1 MQPASSGGRRLRHAA
16 LAARKFALE
25 TRRTVTRKE
34 LSVSARDAERA
45 LRLSAPQRL
54 VLSQLVVCWGEHHIN
69 RLLVWPSN
77 QRLTAATG
85 LSERSIR
92 NAIRAL
98 IELQV
103 LIPKDSPN
111 GKRYAVRD
119 EKGTVID
126 AFGFDLTPLYARRGE
141 WAAATAEQQQRKEL
155 LKRSFDEITVCRR
168 ATEAALSALAQYYPT
183 VDRAAL
189 ESRLSTLKA
198 RTPKRSGA
206 TLPAGLVEVW
216 NEIRQL
222 TEEAFYQASCDG
234 TTCRHI
240 EAENESLSKT
250 CHNGRQDDMEPAAQ
264 TALPTELSVPTLI
277 VEACPVISDCA
288 HPIRDAADLV
298 SAGRFLRASL
308 GAHPSAWTEAVEAI
322 GAIHAATAV
331 IYVLQLYDDDVSSG
345 KNSIRSPGGYFRSI
359 IRLVKSGEIDLQT
372 ELLALR
378 RHKLAQG
385 DKVGWP
391 GSEVCCGPRQKTWVH
406 KVPSQESRQQPTVT
420 RVWRTGHW
428 KGAAGLP
435 FEGQLMA
442 ATSGL

>member
-25 TRRTVTRKE
+25 SGRTVTRKE
-34 LSVSARDAERA
+34 LSASARDAERA

-54 VLSQLVVCWGEHHIN
+54 VLSQLVVCWGEHHMD

-119 EKGTVID
+119 EKGNVVD

-168 ATEAALSALAQYYPT
+168 ATEAALSALAQYYPA
-183 VDRAAL
+183 VDRTAL

-222 TEEAFYQASCDG
+222 AEEAFYQASCDG
-234 TTCRHI
+234 MTCRHI

-264 TALPTELSVPTLI
+264 TALPTELSLPTLI

-288 HPIRDAADLV
+288 HPIRNAADLV

-345 KNSIRSPGGYFRSI
+345 KHSIRSPGGYFRSI
-359 IRLVKSGEIDLQT
+359 IRLVKRGEIDLQT

-385 DKVGWP
+385 NKIGRP
-391 GSEVCCGPRQKTWVH
+391 GSEISCGPRRKTWVH
-406 KVPSQESRQQPTVT
+406 EVPSQGSGQQSAVT
-420 RVWRTGHW
+420 RVWRTGHR
-428 KGAAGLP
+428 
-435 FEGQLMA
+435 QD
-442 ATSGL
+442 TSGVAI

>member
-25 TRRTVTRKE
+25 AGRTVTRKE
-34 LSVSARDAERA
+34 LSASARDAERA

-54 VLSQLVVCWGEHHIN
+54 VLSQLVVCWGEHHMD

-77 QRLTAATG
+77 ERLTAATG

-119 EKGTVID
+119 EKGAVID

-141 WAAATAEQQQRKEL
+141 WAAATAEQQQRKDF

-168 ATEAALSALAQYYPT
+168 AAEEALHALDRHHPA
-183 VDRAAL
+183 VDCTAL
-189 ESRLSTLKA
+189 ENRLRTLKA

-206 TLPAGLVEVW
+206 TLPAGLVKGW
-216 NEIRQL
+216 NEMRQL
-222 TEEAFYQASCDG
+222 AEEAFFQASCDG

-240 EAENESLSKT
+240 EAENESLSET
-250 CHNGRQDDMEPAAQ
+250 CHNGRQGDAEPAAQ
-264 TALPTELSVPTLI
+264 DALLTQLPLPALI

-288 HPIRDAADLV
+288 HSIRDAVYFV

-308 GAHPSAWTEAVEAI
+308 GAHPRAWTEAVEAI

-345 KNSIRSPGGYFRSI
+345 KHRIRNPGGYFRSI

-378 RHKLAQG
+378 RHKLARRS
-385 DKVGWP
+385 KVGQP
-391 GSEVCCGPRQKTWVH
+391 GDEVCYGPLRKTWAH
-406 KVPSQESRQQPTVT
+406 EVPSQGSGWQPAVT
-420 RVWRTGHW
+420 RVWRTGHRQ
-428 KGAAGLP
+428 G
-435 FEGQLMA
+435 
-442 ATSGL
+442 TSGVAI

>member
-1 MQPASSGGRRLRHAA
+1 MDPCN
-16 LAARKFALE
+16 
-25 TRRTVTRKE
+25 T
-34 LSVSARDAERA
+34 
-45 LRLSAPQRL
+45 
-54 VLSQLVVCWGEHHIN
+54 
-69 RLLVWPSN
+69 
-77 QRLTAATG
+77 
-85 LSERSIR
+85 
-92 NAIRAL
+92 
-98 IELQV
+98 
-103 LIPKDSPN
+103 
-111 GKRYAVRD
+111 AVRD

-168 ATEAALSALAQYYPT
+168 AAEAALSALAQYYPA
-183 VDRAAL
+183 VNLAAL

-206 TLPAGLVEVW
+206 TLPAGLIEAW
-216 NEIRQL
+216 NEMSQL
-222 TEEAFYQASCDG
+222 AEEAFYQASCDG

-240 EAENESLSKT
+240 EAENESLSET
-250 CHNGRQDDMEPAAQ
+250 CHNGRRGNPEPAAQ
-264 TALPTELSVPTLI
+264 DALPTQLPLPALI
-277 VEACPVISDCA
+277 VEACPVISDYA
-288 HPIRDAADLV
+288 HPIRDVLDVV
-298 SAGRFLRASL
+298 SAGRFLRAAL

-331 IYVLQLYDDDVSSG
+331 IYVLQLCGDDVSSG
-345 KNSIRSPGGYFRSI
+345 KHSIRNPCGYFRTI

-378 RHKLAQG
+378 RHKFAQG

-391 GSEVCCGPRQKTWVH
+391 GSEVCCGPRQKIWVH
-406 KVPSQESRQQPTVT
+406 EVPSRGSRQQPTVT

-435 FEGQLMA
+435 FEGQLMVV
-442 ATSGL
+442 TSGL

>member
-1 MQPASSGGRRLRHAA
+1 MQLASSGGRRLRHAA

-25 TRRTVTRKE
+25 TGRTVTRKE
-34 LSVSARDAERA
+34 LSASARDAERA

-69 RLLVWPSN
+69 KLLVWPSN

-119 EKGTVID
+119 EKGTVVD

-183 VDRAAL
+183 VDCTVL
-189 ESRLSTLKA
+189 ESRLGTLKA

-222 TEEAFYQASCDG
+222 AEEAFYQASCDG

-240 EAENESLSKT
+240 EAENESLSET
-250 CHNGRQDDMEPAAQ
+250 CHNGRQDDAEPAAQ
-264 TALPTELSVPTLI
+264 SALLTQLPLPALI

-288 HPIRDAADLV
+288 HPIRDVVDVVA
-298 SAGRFLRASL
+298 AGRFLRASL

-345 KNSIRSPGGYFRSI
+345 KHSIRSPGGYFRSI

-378 RHKLAQG
+378 RHRLAQG
-385 DKVGWP
+385 NKIGRP
-391 GSEVCCGPRQKTWVH
+391 GSEVCCGPRRKTWVH
-406 KVPSQESRQQPTVT
+406 ELPSQGSRQQPTVT
-420 RVWRTGHW
+420 RVRRTGHR
-428 KGAAGLP
+428 KGTAGLP

-442 ATSGL
+442 VTSGL

>member
-1 MQPASSGGRRLRHAA
+1 MQLASSGGRRLRHAA
-16 LAARKFALE
+16 LAARKFVLE
-25 TRRTVTRKE
+25 SGCTVTRKE
-34 LSVSARDAERA
+34 LSASARDAEKA

-54 VLSQLVVCWGEHHIN
+54 VLSQLVVCWGEHHMD

-141 WAAATAEQQQRKEL
+141 WAATTAAQQQLKEL

-168 ATEAALSALAQYYPT
+168 ATEEALSALAQHHPA
-183 VDRAAL
+183 VDRTEL
-189 ESRLSTLKA
+189 ESRLTTLKA
-198 RTPKRSGA
+198 RTSKRSGA
-206 TLPAGLVEVW
+206 ALPAGLVEAW
-216 NEIRQL
+216 SEMRRL
-222 TEEAFYQASCDG
+222 AEEAFYQASCDG

-240 EAENESLSKT
+240 EAEKESLSET
-250 CHNGRQDDMEPAAQ
+250 CHNGRRDDAEPAAQ
-264 TALPTELSVPTLI
+264 DALPAQLLLPALI

-288 HPIRDAADLV
+288 HPIRDAVDIV

-308 GAHPSAWTEAVEAI
+308 GAHPSAWTEAVEDI

-345 KNSIRSPGGYFRSI
+345 KHSIRNPGGYFRSI
-359 IRLVKSGEIDLQT
+359 IRLVKRGEIDLYT
-372 ELLALR
+372 ELLSLR
-378 RHKLAQG
+378 RHKLAREAKFSRPEG
-385 DKVGWP
+385 
-391 GSEVCCGPRQKTWVH
+391 EVCYGPPRKTWAHEVL
-406 KVPSQESRQQPTVT
+406 SQGSGRRPAVT
-420 RVWRTGHW
+420 SVWRTGH
-428 KGAAGLP
+428 KAGR
-435 FEGQLMA
+435 
-442 ATSGL
+442 